1 VVALKT
7 QSGSKLPQSEAGI
20 VGTVPADSTMSQP
33 KFYLRAFFLN
43 LLCRRRALFSLPAF
57 VLVTVLC
64 ESLVGQKTEAGL
76 SEQDKNF
83 TLSLDV
89 QLVALSVTVLDRKGS
104 FVPGLSKENFQVFE
118 NGQRQDIQL
127 FNSEDVPLTIGLV
140 VDSSGSMRDR
150 RREVNSAAL
159 AFVEASKPED
169 EMFVVNFNEEVQLGL
184 PPDQAFSSNV
194 GQLREALS
202 RLVVRGQTSL
212 YDALWMALEHL
223 KKGRHD
229 KKALVVLSDGADN
242 ASKHNFRETLT
253 AAQRSQATIYSV
265 GIYEPGSEDR
275 DPKSLKEFARATGGE
290 AVFPQSIDELEA
302 ICRHFAR
309 TIRTQYTLG
318 YNPSNTAKDGS
329 YRVLRVLANAP
340 SSKKLTVRTR
350 EGYFGPKAATP

>member
-1 VVALKT
+1 MLALLAVAW
-7 QSGSKLPQSEAGI
+7 
-20 VGTVPADSTMSQP
+20 VPA
-33 KFYLRAFFLN
+33 F
-43 LLCRRRALFSLPAF
+43 
-57 VLVTVLC
+57 C
-64 ESLVGQKTEAGL
+64 ESLGGQQPAAERP
-76 SEQDKNF
+76 EQHKDF

-89 QLVALSVTVLDRKGS
+89 QLVALNVTVLDRKGS
-104 FVPGLSKENFQVFE
+104 FVPGLIKDNFQVFE
-118 NGQRQDIQL
+118 NGQAQEVQL
-127 FNSEDVPLTIGLV
+127 FSNEDVPLTIGLV

-184 PPDQAFSSNV
+184 APDQPFSSNV
-194 GQLREALS
+194 AQLREALS

-229 KKALVVLSDGADN
+229 KKALVILSDGADN
-242 ASKHNFRETLT
+242 ASTRTFRETLT

-275 DPKSLKEFARATGGE
+275 DPKSLKELSRANGGE
-290 AVFPQSIDELEA
+290 AVFPQSIDEVEA

-318 YNPSNTAKDGS
+318 YSPSNTAKDGS
-329 YRVLRVLANAP
+329 YRALRVTASVP
-340 SSKKLTVRTR
+340 SSNKLTVRTR
-350 EGYFGPKAATP
+350 EGYFAPKAATP